1 MTIQQKD
8 EDDTVFP
15 QFSSLPNINQKS
27 NKREAQLKTEDN
39 PVDQVR
45 SRSWTLPSGWGA
57 DKQQKSKKTTT
68 GITEKLNYKRKLTDA
83 SFLQ

>member
-8 EDDTVFP
+8 EDDTIFP
-15 QFSSLPNINQKS
+15 PFSSLPNVNQKS
-27 NKREAQLKTEDN
+27 NKREAQLKTEDD

-68 GITEKLNYKRKLTDA
+68 GITEKHNYKRKLADA
-83 SFLQ
+83 S